1 MLTRFRK
8 LNIGKKLQAINF
20 LIVGLITLLTA
31 VNLSYFM
38 SSSLLDDYQK
48 KARTLSGMLAESWIR
63 L

>member
-48 KARTLSGMLAESWIR
+48 KARTLSGMLAESLIR